1 MVDLVSRTFDDK
13 RLFHM
18 RVVSRG
24 VLGGSKSRRRS
35 ATRSGTAFT
44 QIQNSD
50 VTVGHCGCSKSL
62 LPYSRR

>member
-24 VLGGSKSRRRS
+24 VLGKSRRRS
-35 ATRSGTAFT
+35 AIRSGTAFT